1 MSVNTF
7 LPPSPVV
14 PPFLIITAITQSYPM
29 VVTAAPSVTYTS
41 SIYVVGQLVRFF
53 VPSSYRMIQANGLTG
68 QILAINGTS
77 YTIDLDST
85 LFDAF
90 VIPAT
95 YQPQPA
101 SLAPAGSRNIYNTQ
115 TEPFHSEGNTGN

>member
-1 MSVNTF
+1 MSANTF

-14 PPFLIITAITQSYPM
+14 PPFLIITAITQAYPM
-29 VVTAAPSVTYTS
+29 VVTASPSFTYTT

-53 VPSSYRMIQANGLTG
+53 VPSSYQMIQANGLTG

-77 YTIDLDST
+77 YTIDIDST
-85 LFDAF
+85 HFDAF
-90 VIPAT
+90 VVPANYT
-95 YQPQPA
+95 PQPA
-101 SLAPAGSRNIYNTQ
+101 SLAPAGSRNLYNTQ